1 MAFQISEFTSAL
13 SGDGARPN
21 LFQVMMTG
29 LPGGAGQSGQPFT
42 FLCKSAQLPGSTIGT
57 IPMYYFGREA
67 KMAGNRTFA
76 DWSVTVVNDENFSVR
91 NSIEVWMNAI
101 NSNQGNLRLTSMPV
115 TGGGSGGQPYA
126 INATVN
132 QFSKSSNVG
141 VGGVIKS
148 YSFVGLFPVDLSPI
162 DLDWGTNDTIE
173 EFTVT
178 FAYQYWTTNTT
189 S

>member
-13 SGDGARPN
+13 QNDGARPN
-21 LFQVMMTG
+21 LFQVQMTG
-29 LPGGAGQSGQPFT
+29 LPGGVGQSGQPFS
-42 FLCKSAQLPGSTIGT
+42 FLCKAAQLPGSTIGT
-57 IPMYYFGREA
+57 VPLYYFGRET
-67 KMAGNRTFA
+67 KFAGNRTFA
-76 DWSVTVVNDENFSVR
+76 DWTVTVINDENFSVR
-91 NSIEVWMNAI
+91 NSIESWMNTI
-101 NSNQGNLRLTSMPV
+101 NSNAGNLRLAANV

-132 QFSKSSNVG
+132 QYSKTATAGTNG
-141 VGGVIKS
+141 IIKS
-148 YSFVGLFPVDLSPI
+148 YGFVGIFPVDLSPI

-178 FAYQYWTTNTT
+178 FAYQYWTSNTT